1 MSDNYLGNPNLK
13 KVNTPQEFT
22 KKQILEY
29 QKCAKDP
36 IYFMETYIR
45 IVSLDDGLVPFKM
58 YEFQRHIVRTIH
70 DNRFTIC
77 KLPRQSGKST
87 TTVSYL
93 LHYALFNPNSNIAI
107 LANKSSTARDILG
120 RVQLAYENLPKWMQ
134 QGVINWNKGNI
145 ELENKS
151 VIVAAATSS
160 SAIRGGSYNIIFLD
174 EFAFVPAN
182 IAEQFFSAV
191 YPTISAGTQTKMIIV
206 STPYGMNQFYKLWTD
221 AENKRND
228 YVPIEVH
235 WSEVPGRDEAW
246 KEATIRNTSAEQFQ
260 QEFECVDGNTIVETE
275 DGKIKIED
283 LYKKLLKKRVGQMFR
298 TNTDNIKILS
308 TSGFSNFNG
317 IQKVKRNLYQHIIF
331 DDKSEIKTSINHPFG
346 KDKILARNVKVGDYL
361 SSKKVLYNE
370 LVNEK
375 IFLYDPINV
384 EKENLYITNGVVSH
398 NCEFLGSVNTLINP
412 SKIKTLAYMNPIQS
426 NAGLDVYEDPIKGN
440 TYVCTVDVARGVS
453 KDYSAFLI
461 LDVTQMPFKI
471 VAKFRNNEIR
481 PLLFPHTIDQ
491 VCKAFNHAHVL
502 VETNDLGQ
510 QIAEAL
516 QFELEYDNL
525 LMTTQR
531 GRAGQILGAGFSGRG
546 SGFGVKMTKQ
556 IKKIGCANI
565 KTLIESDK
573 VIIQDFN
580 IIEEMSTFIRKGQS
594 WQADDGANDDLM
606 MCLVI
611 FGWLSNQPFFK
622 ELTDTNARQMLY
634 EEQQHLIEQDMAP
647 FGFVDDGTPD
657 HEKSEV
663 DEYGTVWHPVVH
675 KGS

>member
-1 MSDNYLGNPNLK
+1 MSDAYLGNPNLK
-13 KVNTPQEFT
+13 KVNTPQEFS

-191 YPTISAGTQTKMIIV
+191 YPTISSGQKTKMIIV

-246 KEATIRNTSAEQFQ
+246 KEATIRNTSPEQFQ
-260 QEFECVDGNTIVETE
+260 QEFE
-275 DGKIKIED
+275 
-283 LYKKLLKKRVGQMFR
+283 
-298 TNTDNIKILS
+298 
-308 TSGFSNFNG
+308 
-317 IQKVKRNLYQHIIF
+317 
-331 DDKSEIKTSINHPFG
+331 
-346 KDKILARNVKVGDYL
+346 
-361 SSKKVLYNE
+361 
-370 LVNEK
+370 
-375 IFLYDPINV
+375 
-384 EKENLYITNGVVSH
+384 
-398 NCEFLGSVNTLINP
+398 CEFLGSVNTLINP
-412 SKIKTLAYMNPIQS
+412 SKIKTLAYIDPIQS

-622 ELTDTNARQMLY
+622 EMTDTNARQMLY
-634 EEQQHLIEQDMAP
+634 DEQQHLIEQDMAP

>member
-1 MSDNYLGNPNLK
+1 MTDAYLGNPNLK
-13 KVNTPQEFT
+13 KVNTPVEFT
-22 KKQILEY
+22 KEQILEF

-36 IYFMETYIR
+36 IYFMESYIR
-45 IVSLDDGLVPFKM
+45 IVSLDEGLVPFKM
-58 YEFQRHIVRTIH
+58 YDFQRHIVRTIH

-120 RVQLAYENLPKWMQ
+120 RVQLAYENLPKWLQ

-182 IAEQFFSAV
+182 IAEMFFSAV
-191 YPTISAGTQTKMIIV
+191 YPTISAGTKTKMIIV

-235 WSEVPGRDEAW
+235 WSEVPGRDEKW
-246 KEATIRNTSAEQFQ
+246 KEATIRNTSPEQFQ
-260 QEFECVDGNTIVETE
+260 QEFE
-275 DGKIKIED
+275 
-283 LYKKLLKKRVGQMFR
+283 
-298 TNTDNIKILS
+298 
-308 TSGFSNFNG
+308 
-317 IQKVKRNLYQHIIF
+317 
-331 DDKSEIKTSINHPFG
+331 
-346 KDKILARNVKVGDYL
+346 
-361 SSKKVLYNE
+361 
-370 LVNEK
+370 
-375 IFLYDPINV
+375 
-384 EKENLYITNGVVSH
+384 
-398 NCEFLGSVNTLINP
+398 CEFLGSVNTLISP
-412 SKIKTLAYMNPIQS
+412 AKIKNMAYNDPIQS
-426 NAGLDVYEDPIKGN
+426 NAGLDVYEDPKKGN

-453 KDYSAFLI
+453 KDYSAFVI

-481 PLLFPHTIDQ
+481 PLLFPHTIEK

-573 VIIQDFN
+573 ILINDFN

-594 WQADDGANDDLM
+594 WQADDGNTDDLM

-622 ELTDTNARQMLY
+622 EMTDTNARQMLY
-634 EEQQHLIEQDMAP
+634 EEQQSLIEQDMAP

-675 KGS
+675 KGL